1 MGCGRKVTMTG
12 SQRAIRVA
20 EAMIMHKVASASTP
34 PPPPPADMNPD
45 HLSVENLSVQ

>member
-1 MGCGRKVTMTG
+1 MTG

-34 PPPPPADMNPD
+34 PPPADMNPD